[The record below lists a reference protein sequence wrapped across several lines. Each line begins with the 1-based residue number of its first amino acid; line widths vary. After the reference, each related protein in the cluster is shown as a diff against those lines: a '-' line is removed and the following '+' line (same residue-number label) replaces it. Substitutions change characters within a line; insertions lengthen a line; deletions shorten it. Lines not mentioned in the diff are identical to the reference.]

1 MTCIFDKKCY
11 NNNCQEGTT
20 ECGNRIHGNKTLF
33 VSTRFNSLVEIE
45 LKNLLTNRKSCG
57 ILNMKSEGHT
67 LKPEREVTMKLNVK
81 LTADELQNVLDAA
94 ANEALDN
101 GLLYDDDN
109 DDMACLFAA
118 VDAALAAI
126 GIEVSEDTEAEE
138 EEEEEEEEDYDEWD
152 EDEDEED
159 EDEEEVDPIEE
170 MIYVLEGKR
179 VISKDNAHM
188 LLNMMADVVKH
199 DNRIPAEAKGEFAQ
213 LMFIKFCADKGIW
226 GVDNRDE

>member
-1 MTCIFDKKCY
+1 
-11 NNNCQEGTT
+11 
-20 ECGNRIHGNKTLF
+20 
-33 VSTRFNSLVEIE
+33 
-45 LKNLLTNRKSCG
+45 
-57 ILNMKSEGHT
+57 
-67 LKPEREVTMKLNVK
+67 MKLNVK

-101 GLLYDDDN
+101 GLLYDDEN

-126 GIEVSEDTEAEE
+126 GIEVSEDT

-170 MIYVLEGKR
+170 MVYVLEGKR

-188 LLNMMADVVKH
+188 LLGMMADVVKH
-199 DNRIPAEAKGEFAQ
+199 DNRIPTEAKGEFAQ